1 MEKICDDGMHIAD
14 LLFKLKTVE
23 RSVNPGTDAKVILLP
38 AACIMSECSL
48 MSNGDLLRHVTGQ
61 AKLLVDFFLN
71 NKYGDTP
78 LEEALLVYAEF
89 HILEGQPVEWS
100 NEHSFKCNCPHFCQW
115 ASCHHGLLCTMVCKP
130 SLVVP
135 PQYLGL
141 GVHPRGK
148 CGSPLHGDQGEDEGK
163 ESVGCHDRV
172 KQGYTVQKTTAQLET
187 VDSEDDVQPA
197 PCGPNKVLTCCAT
210 DAVW

>member
-1 MEKICDDGMHIAD
+1 
-14 LLFKLKTVE
+14 
-23 RSVNPGTDAKVILLP
+23 
-38 AACIMSECSL
+38 
-48 MSNGDLLRHVTGQ
+48 MSNGDLLRHNTLL
-61 AKLLVDFFLN
+61 AKLFVDFFLH

-78 LEEALLVYAEF
+78 LEKTLQVYAEF

-141 GVHPRGK
+141 GVHSRGK
-148 CGSPLHGDQGEDEGK
+148 RGRPWRGDQGEDEGE
-163 ESVGCHDRV
+163 ESGGCSDRV
-172 KQGYTVQKTTAQLET
+172 QQTQGYTLLKTTAQLET
-187 VDSEDDVQPA
+187 VDSEDDVQQDLVA
-197 PCGPNKVLTCCAT
+197 QIRC
-210 DAVW
+210 